1 MTNLFRRI
9 LLAQFVLAC
18 AATVSYAAPVI
29 VCTETADG
37 CITQIPTSSPALSI
51 AGDGENFFAPFGAGF
66 DSSDAIQLNSNWL
79 PNNFNGAFNQGF
91 WTNIGNFTWALPATT
106 PCGSE
111 NEPGCEPIAYFYFPG
126 ATWNAGT
133 PDTLYMLDADGS
145 ISDIILVN
153 NNGPNG
159 SAQIVFSSD
168 PSFVPEPSSLAL
180 LGTGLVGVVGLMRR
194 KMSI

>member
-1 MTNLFRRI
+1 MSKLLKKI

-18 AATVSYAAPVI
+18 AATAAFAAPVV
-29 VCTETADG
+29 VCTETAKG

-51 AGDGENFFAPFGAGF
+51 AGDGEQTFAPFGAGF
-66 DSSDAIQLNSNWL
+66 DTSDAIQLNSNWQ
-79 PNNFNGAFNQGF
+79 PNNYNGAFNQGF
-91 WTNIGNFTWALPATT
+91 WTNIGNYTWALPATT

-111 NEPGCEPIAYFYFPG
+111 NDPECEPIASFFFAG
-126 ATWNAGT
+126 ATWNEGT
-133 PDTLYMLDADGS
+133 PDTLYMLDHNGK

-168 PSFVPEPSSLAL
+168 PSLVPEPSSLAL
-180 LGTGLVGVVGLMRR
+180 LGTGLVGAVGFARR
-194 KMSI
+194 KMSL